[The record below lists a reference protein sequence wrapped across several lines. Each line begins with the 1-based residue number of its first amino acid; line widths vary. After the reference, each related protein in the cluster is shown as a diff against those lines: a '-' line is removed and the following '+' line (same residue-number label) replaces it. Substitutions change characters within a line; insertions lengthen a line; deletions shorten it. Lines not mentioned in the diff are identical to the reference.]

1 MAWMSD
7 EQFNGRSQLCDF
19 IELFPPGAGLC
30 GGMYPLGLNDPMD
43 LPIHPSMCQDSAI
56 PGWFRPFDAAN
67 SIEAGCNGATPGLN
81 PFESNPGLEISRA
94 KRGEVLRRYLG
105 WSSGLQQET
114 LCFNVRI
121 KRTVVTVLM
130 DPENGVLVS
139 PITVVSSPFG
149 ICSKDYNPG
158 GPEGAQPGDT
168 FVACRQ
174 RSGGIGGIETLWNT
188 TKTTGG
194 VSKDMSPNLKGSG
207 TMKDLAAS
215 KCGSDFLGSLR
226 AACRLM
232 DDGTITGPMTNIWEQ
247 VVTEIISVV
256 PCESSQCKK
265 EVPNFEYGGVKD
277 ALKLWDKD
285 KFNETNFYGD
295 LFNPLFDPEGIL
307 QTHLYALGGI
317 DPKALLEDA
326 RQLQQDI
333 RNGMKFVHFAESVAA
348 GAYTNLL
355 PSFLTAI
362 GDALEDED
370 ASLAFDIASFAAS
383 FATEVGELTDIV
395 GNIKDAI
402 EWFSENAKHLS
413 NYDIENLLNLCTH
426 GLPRDKF
433 CEMLDKLDSSTPKE
447 IEDAIKNFFN
457 NNNHADF
464 VKDLFDNVTANIP
477 NLNPFGQ
484 TTSTAVTSSQK
495 VSGKLSGTIIDSF
508 LDEF

>member
-1 MAWMSD
+1 MAWMSED
-7 EQFNGRSQLCDF
+7 EFNGRSQLCDF
-19 IELFPPGAGLC
+19 IELFPPGAGIC
-30 GGMYPLGLNDPMD
+30 GGMYPLGLTSPMD
-43 LPIHPSMCQDSAI
+43 LPIHPSMCQDAAI

-67 SIEAGCNGATPGLN
+67 SIEAGCNGATPGLD
-81 PFESNPGLEISRA
+81 PFESNPGLEITRA
-94 KRGEVLRRYLG
+94 KRGEILRRYLG

-114 LCFNVRI
+114 LCFNVKI

-130 DPENGVLVS
+130 DPEKGVMIS

-149 ICSKDYNPG
+149 ICSKDFNPG
-158 GPEGAQPGDT
+158 GPQGAQPGDT
-168 FVACRQ
+168 FVSCRT
-174 RSGGIGGIETLWNT
+174 RGGGDSGIETLWNT

-194 VSKDMSPNLKGSG
+194 VRKDMSPNLKGSG

-215 KCGSDFLGSLR
+215 KCGQDFLRQLR
-226 AACRLM
+226 ATCRLQN
-232 DDGTITGPMTNIWEQ
+232 DGTITIPITQVWEQ
-247 VVTEIISVV
+247 VVTEIISIV

-265 EVPNFEYGGVKD
+265 EVPNFEYGGVRD

-295 LFNPLFDPEGIL
+295 IFNPLFDPEGIL

-326 RQLQQDI
+326 RQLEEDI
-333 RNGMKFVHFAESVAA
+333 KNGMKFVHFAESIAT
-348 GAYTNLL
+348 GAYSNLL
-355 PSFLTAI
+355 PHILFSV
-362 GDALEDED
+362 GEALEDED
-370 ASLAFDIASFAAS
+370 TSLALNIAAFATS

-402 EWFSENAKHLS
+402 EWLVENARHLN
-413 NYDIENLLNLCTH
+413 NYVVENLLNLCTH

-433 CEMLDKLDSSTPKE
+433 CEMLDKLDSSSPTD
-447 IEDAIKNFFN
+447 IETAIKNFFN
-457 NNNHADF
+457 NNSHSDF
-464 VKDLFDNVTANIP
+464 VKDLFDNVVHRVPSI
-477 NLNPFGQ
+477 NPINQ
-484 TTSTAVTSSQK
+484 TSTALTSSQK